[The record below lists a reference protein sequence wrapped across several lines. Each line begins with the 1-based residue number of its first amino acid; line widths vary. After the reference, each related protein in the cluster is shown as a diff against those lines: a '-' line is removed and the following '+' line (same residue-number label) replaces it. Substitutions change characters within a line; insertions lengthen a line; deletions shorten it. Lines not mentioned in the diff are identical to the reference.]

1 MSLIADIA
9 DFLEDAGVGTLSTDL
24 FYSYM
29 PADLNAGVC
38 VIDTGGPQPNPDV
51 PLKNPT
57 FQIFV
62 RAADYDTGKTKL
74 EAVRT
79 ALHRVQN
86 QTIGSYYFYYILA
99 SSEGGHIGRN
109 EAGKDEF
116 SINFETLTR

>member
-1 MSLIADIA
+1 MSLISDIA
-9 DFLEDAGVGTLSTDL
+9 TYLQTEGVGTLATDI

-29 PADLNAGVC
+29 PADVNTGVC
-38 VIDTGGPQPNPDV
+38 VLDTGGPTPNPDV

-57 FQIFV
+57 FQVFV

-74 EAVRT
+74 DAVRE

-86 QTIGSYYFYYILA
+86 ETIGSYYFYYILA
-99 SSEGGHIGRN
+99 SSEGGAIGRN
-109 EAGKDEF
+109 QAGKDEF